1 MDAQKVAAQFAAYA
15 WYEECR
21 AGRQSPS
28 EAARFARENWTSFL
42 SVANEGWGRLLIQV
56 AAQRGNQ
63 LRKHR
68 PSLAVV
74 G

>member
-1 MDAQKVAAQFAAYA
+1 MDARKLAAQFAAYA
-15 WYEECR
+15 WYEECQ

-28 EAARFARENWTSFL
+28 EAARFAMENWTSFL

-56 AAQRGNQ
+56 ASQRENQ
-63 LRKHR
+63 HRKHT

-74 G
+74 E